1 MNLSIKA
8 CAPHPS
14 CQLPKVPSIPV
25 PKGCCQSLPVP
36 VAGGP
41 SHGCS
46 SLPRFSA
53 CHLQARP
60 SWHSHRSLLALAAPS
75 QPAGRPE
82 GLSLPVLPLFLGL
95 GQTHACV
102 HPDHGEGVWCGLSL
116 SPAHSTEQAGAGP
129 GEFHLCPAAQLTS
142 HSKALDQQCLGK
154 AVPIKY

>member
-1 MNLSIKA
+1 MLPTHHASSQKYLLSLFPRAAARA
-8 CAPHPS
+8 CPCPWQGVPVTAAPASP
-14 CQLPKVPSIPV
+14 
-25 PKGCCQSLPVP
+25 GSLP
-36 VAGGP
+36 ATCK
-41 SHGCS
+41 HGH
-46 SLPRFSA
+46 PGT
-53 CHLQARP
+53 
-60 SWHSHRSLLALAAPS
+60 HSHRSLLALAAPS

-82 GLSLPVLPLFLGL
+82 GLSLPMLPPFLGL